1 MQSAKQNPFTAGLPQ
16 LRINLLHSLQRPQI
30 VNPQRLQL
38 VQAVAIS

>member
-1 MQSAKQNPFTAGLPQ
+1 MQSAEQNAFTTGLPQ
-16 LRINLLHSLQRPQI
+16 LRIDFLHSLQRPQI